1 MHALVLQEFGTM
13 TVQERPDPAAGPG
26 EVVVRVLSTGI
37 CGSDLHGYTGRNG
50 RRVPG
55 QIMGHETVG
64 RVAALGPDVD
74 GPPVGTLVTVN
85 PVVVPAAD
93 AAAWAGREHHHPDK
107 YVIGVRPDLAAAF
120 AQLIVVPARN
130 IVMLPVAM
138 PVEHGALVEPVA
150 VAVHALRR
158 VGAAGARTA
167 VVIGGGP
174 IGQSLVL
181 ALTRAGVPRVL
192 VSEVDPARRDLLVQL
207 GATVLDPTAAPIP
220 EQVRSAL
227 GELAD
232 VAFDAVGLSPTV
244 ADALSSTRLGGAVC
258 LVGMGAPRLELDA
271 FAVSTMERSV
281 VGSFT
286 YSADDFRDA
295 VDLVAGAPE
304 IASALISR
312 VVALSDAPNAFA
324 ALAAGDGTP
333 GKVLVRLT
341 DD

>member
-50 RRVPG
+50 RRSPG

-64 RVAALGPDVD
+64 RIAALGPGVD
-74 GPPVGTLVTVN
+74 GPPVGALVTVN
-85 PVVVPAAD
+85 PVVVPAED

-107 YVIGVRPDLAAAF
+107 YVIGVRPDIVAAF

-130 IVMLPVAM
+130 IVVLPDAM

-158 VGAAGARTA
+158 VDAAGARSA

-174 IGQSLVL
+174 IGQSLIL
-181 ALTRAGVPRVL
+181 ALMQAGVARVL
-192 VSEVDPARRDLLVQL
+192 VSEVDPARRQLLVQL

-220 EQVRSAL
+220 EQVRQEL
-227 GELAD
+227 GGLAD
-232 VAFDAVGLSPTV
+232 VSFDAVGLAPTV
-244 ADALSSTRLGGAVC
+244 ADALDSTRLGGAVC
-258 LVGMGAPRLELDA
+258 LVGMGSPRLELDA
-271 FAVSTMERSV
+271 FAVSTMERSL

-286 YSADDFRDA
+286 YSADDFRAA
-295 VDLVAGAPE
+295 VDLVAGSPDMAD
-304 IASALISR
+304 ALISR
-312 VVALSDAPNAFA
+312 VVPLQEAPEAFA

-333 GKVLVRLT
+333 GKVLVRLGN
-341 DD
+341 D